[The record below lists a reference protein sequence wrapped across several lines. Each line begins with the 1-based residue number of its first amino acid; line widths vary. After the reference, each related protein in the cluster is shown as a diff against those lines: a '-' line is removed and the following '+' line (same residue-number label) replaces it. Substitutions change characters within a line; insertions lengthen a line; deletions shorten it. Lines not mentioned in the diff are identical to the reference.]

1 MKHWKTE
8 EEMGEG
14 FQHTEK
20 EHKEFEY
27 NSLEE
32 TKPHEKNT
40 MRTMYLIRDVW
51 TIEQLCKLQ
60 EHLTDTIKERK
71 DNKKR
76 KEL

>member
-1 MKHWKTE
+1 MIKQNALKNYLRELPTKDWE
-8 EEMGEG
+8 NGY
-14 FQHTEK
+14 
-20 EHKEFEY
+20 EY

-71 DNKKR
+71 DNKK
-76 KEL
+76 